1 MDPDVGKWVQMCR
14 GRVFDVCED
23 SVAVMGPD
31 TIINFVA
38 QAMPATKDVE
48 EFRLHRIHAA
58 GADARMH
65 SLIYIVL
72 RDLALKASAIASD
85 RNVV

>member
-1 MDPDVGKWVQMCR
+1 MWASGFRCAEAAFLM
-14 GRVFDVCED
+14 CED
-23 SVAVMGPD
+23 SVAVMGLD
-31 TIINFVA
+31 TIINLLA

-48 EFRLHRIHAA
+48 EFRLHRIHTA
-58 GADARMH
+58 GAGARMH
-65 SLIYIVL
+65 SLIFIVL